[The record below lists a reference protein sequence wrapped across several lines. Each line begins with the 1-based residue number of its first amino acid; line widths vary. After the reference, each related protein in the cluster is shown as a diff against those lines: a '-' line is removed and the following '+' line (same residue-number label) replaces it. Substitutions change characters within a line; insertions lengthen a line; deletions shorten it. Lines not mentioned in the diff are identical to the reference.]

1 MVKRLS
7 ALILGT
13 CLCLGVPRG
22 AEAANLG
29 ELAKY
34 LAFIEGFQHLFEFCQ
49 AEAKLPDEQVT
60 YARQH
65 IGERRALIFAGL
77 NETQRAKITADAP
90 TMKKQMLDA
99 MDKRTKK
106 DHPGR
111 PRARTSAARRACD
124 ASAGPAARHRRSRSS
139 RETRGRL
146 GSRPRAPHGAAR
158 RGA

>member
-1 MVKRLS
+1 MAKWLS
-7 ALILGT
+7 ALILGI

-49 AEAKLPDEQVT
+49 AETKLPDDQVT

-77 NETQRAKITADAP
+77 NETQRAKIAADAP
-90 TMKKQMLDA
+90 AMKKQMLDA

-111 PRARTSAARRACD
+111 PLKELCKIGYFEGVVTAEKESADKERAAILKAKD
-124 ASAGPAARHRRSRSS
+124 
-139 RETRGRL
+139 
-146 GSRPRAPHGAAR
+146 
-158 RGA
+158 